1 MTYIVTVSLFILLF
15 VLSGINYKF
24 YHSLIEMFG
33 IIVACGVFMIAYN
46 SRDYMQNNF
55 FVFIGIAFLFIGFL
69 DFLHLLA
76 YKGMGVFLGDD
87 PNIATQLWIG
97 SGYLRVM
104 TFLVAPVFIKSRT
117 RMRYVFLFY
126 SAVTMLMVLSIFSWK
141 IFPDCFV
148 EGKGLTVFKIASEFI
163 ISGLMLI
170 PVLVLYRKKESF
182 DPSILKLL
190 VASIIFIIMSSMS
203 FTLYIDV
210 YGLSNF
216 FGHVLKFAAYGFIYI
231 AVIHTGLR
239 KPYDLLFRDLKQN
252 EINLLNAFSEIR
264 TLSGILPICANCK
277 KIRNDKGYWQ
287 MVEEYIGEHSD
298 ARFSHGLCIDCAKK
312 LYPGVFC
319 DAKSGPHE
327 D

>member
-1 MTYIVTVSLFILLF
+1 
-15 VLSGINYKF
+15 
-24 YHSLIEMFG
+24 
-33 IIVACGVFMIAYN
+33 
-46 SRDYMQNNF
+46 
-55 FVFIGIAFLFIGFL
+55 
-69 DFLHLLA
+69 
-76 YKGMGVFLGDD
+76 
-87 PNIATQLWIG
+87 
-97 SGYLRVM
+97 
-104 TFLVAPVFIKSRT
+104 
-117 RMRYVFLFY
+117 MRFVFLFY
-126 SAVTMLMVLSIFSWK
+126 SAVTLLMVLSIFSWK
-141 IFPDCFV
+141 IFPDCFI
-148 EGKGLTVFKIASEFI
+148 EGKGLTSFKIASEYI

-170 PVLVLYRKKESF
+170 PILVFYRKKESF

-190 VASIIFIIMSSMS
+190 VASIIFMIMSSMF
-203 FTLYIDV
+203 FTLYTDV

-216 FGHVLKFAAYGFIYI
+216 LGHVLKFAAYGFIYI
-231 AVIHTGLR
+231 AVIQTGLR

-252 EINLLNAFSEIR
+252 ELNLLNAFSEIR

-319 DAKSGPHE
+319 DAESDPHE

>member
-1 MTYIVTVSLFILLF
+1 
-15 VLSGINYKF
+15 
-24 YHSLIEMFG
+24 MFG
-33 IIVACGVFMIAYN
+33 IIIACGVFMIAYN

-55 FVFIGIAFLFIGFL
+55 FVFIGIAFLFIAFT

-76 YKGMGVFLGDD
+76 YKGMGVFPGDN

-117 RMRYVFLFY
+117 RMMYVFLFY
-126 SAVTMLMVLSIFSWK
+126 SAVTLLMVLSIFSWK
-141 IFPDCFV
+141 IFPDCFI
-148 EGKGLTVFKIASEFI
+148 EGKGLTSFKIASEYI
-163 ISGLMLI
+163 ISALMLI
-170 PVLVLYRKKESF
+170 PVLVIYRKKESF
-182 DPSILKLL
+182 DRSILKLL
-190 VASIIFIIMSSMS
+190 FASIIFTIMSSMF
-203 FTLYIDV
+203 FTLYTDV

-216 FGHVLKFAAYGFIYI
+216 FGHVLKFAAYCFIYI
-231 AVIHTGLR
+231 AVIQTGLR

-252 EINLLNAFSEIR
+252 EINLLHAFSEIR

-319 DAKSGPHE
+319 DAESDPHE